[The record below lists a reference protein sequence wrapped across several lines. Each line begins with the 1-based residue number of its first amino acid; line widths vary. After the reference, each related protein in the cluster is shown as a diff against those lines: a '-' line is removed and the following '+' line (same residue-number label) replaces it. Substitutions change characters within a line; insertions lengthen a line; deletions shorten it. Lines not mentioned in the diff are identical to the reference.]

1 MAIDPPSASAGNP
14 APVRPLRRD
23 AQRNREALLTAA
35 RSCFAEQGMEAPL
48 EQVAKRAGVAIG
60 TLYRHFPTRL
70 DLVQATFAG
79 KLAVWREAAE
89 KAVTMDDAW
98 AGLCHFLETM
108 CELQSQDRGF
118 NDLASIRLPESACLA
133 GAQTR
138 IRELGVHIV
147 ERAQEQGS
155 LRPDLTPEDLAF
167 VIWSHSRVTE
177 ATHAIAPDAWRRH
190 LYLLLD
196 GFRTDRAHPLPA
208 PPLTGEQLYRA
219 MISLGGNG
227 ACGA

>member
-1 MAIDPPSASAGNP
+1 M
-14 APVRPLRRD
+14 
-23 AQRNREALLTAA
+23 
-35 RSCFAEQGMEAPL
+35 
-48 EQVAKRAGVAIG
+48 AKRAGLAIG

-70 DLVQATFAG
+70 DLVQATFAE
-79 KLAVWREAAE
+79 KLAAWREAAE

-118 NDLASIRLPESACLA
+118 NDLASMRLPESACLA

-155 LRPDLTPEDLAF
+155 LRPDLTPRTLPSSSGRTAA
-167 VIWSHSRVTE
+167 SPRPPTPSPQTPGAVTFTFCSTASE
-177 ATHAIAPDAWRRH
+177 PTAPTRCRRRRSP
-190 LYLLLD
+190 
-196 GFRTDRAHPLPA
+196 GSSCTA
-208 PPLTGEQLYRA
+208 P
-219 MISLGGNG
+219 
-227 ACGA
+227 

>member
-1 MAIDPPSASAGNP
+1 MLFDP
-14 APVRPLRRD
+14 RRD

-70 DLVQATFAG
+70 DLVQATSAE
-79 KLAVWREAAE
+79 KLAAWREAAE

-118 NDLASIRLPESACLA
+118 NDLASMRLAESACLA

-155 LRPDLTPEDLAF
+155 LRPDLTPRGPCL
-167 VIWSHSRVTE
+167 
-177 ATHAIAPDAWRRH
+177 RH
-190 LYLLLD
+190 LVAQPRHRGHPRHRPGRL
-196 GFRTDRAHPLPA
+196 APPPLPSA
-208 PPLTGEQLYRA
+208 RRLPNRPRPPAAGTAAHEALV
-219 MISLGGNG
+219 LGKEPV
-227 ACGA
+227 